1 MPSAANRRRVV
12 ITGLGVVSPLGNSRH
27 ALWDALSHGRS
38 GVAPL
43 VSLPPLEGRVTFGG
57 EAREFTGQ
65 IDDFGELEKDL
76 KKSIRKALKMM
87 CRESMMAVAAAQQAI
102 ADAGFGSTPMDPE
115 RSGVV
120 FGSDY
125 MLSPPDDLLGG
136 MQACGVAVGKFEFPK
151 WGGTGL
157 KEMNPLWMLSYLPN
171 MPASHIAIFND
182 LRGPNNSLTMR
193 EASGLMAIREAAQTI
208 ERGHADRMIAGATGT
223 RIHSFKTVHALQNEQ
238 LANPEL
244 PPAEASRPFDAQR
257 TGMVVGEGAGAIL
270 LEELEA
276 ARARGATILAEVVST
291 GSSAVASTRLEGRR
305 QTALTN
311 AAGAALAASQIAP
324 EALGHVSAHGLGTTE
339 GDVEEAAALEAV
351 LGSRARSIPVVAAKS
366 YFGNLG
372 AGGGVVETIASVL
385 ALGQQRLFSTLNFA
399 TADPK
404 CPLNVVHAAQPSAKA
419 DLRQAAGESFLK
431 LSVTPQGQAAA
442 LVVRRVSG

>member
-1 MPSAANRRRVV
+1 MASSAAKRRVV
-12 ITGLGVVSPLGNSRH
+12 ITGMGVVSPLGNSRQSLWE
-27 ALWDALSHGRS
+27 ALVAGRS

-43 VSLPPLEGRVTFGG
+43 VNLPPLEGRVTFGG
-57 EAREFTGQ
+57 EARDFNGD

-102 ADAGFGSTPMDPE
+102 VDAAFSATRMDPE
-115 RSGVV
+115 RTGVV

-125 MLSPPDDLLGG
+125 MLSPPDDLLAG
-136 MQACGVAVGKFEFPK
+136 MRACGATVGKFEFPK
-151 WGGTGL
+151 WGGAGL

-223 RIHSFKTVHALQNEQ
+223 RIHSFKTVHALQLEQ

-244 PPAEASRPFDAQR
+244 APEEASRPFDAER
-257 TGMVVGEGAGAIL
+257 TGMVVGEGAGALL
-270 LEELEA
+270 LEELSA
-276 ARARGATILAEVVST
+276 AEARGATIFAEVVST
-291 GSSAVASTRLEGRR
+291 GSSAVAAEGLAPRR
-305 QTALTN
+305 QQALAN
-311 AAGAALAASQIAP
+311 AARAALAAAALPVEQ
-324 EALGHVSAHGLGTTE
+324 LGHVSAHGQGTTA
-339 GDVEEAAALEAV
+339 GDVEEAAALEAA
-351 LGSRARSIPVVAAKS
+351 LGAKSRAIPVVAAKS

-385 ALGQQRLFSTLNFA
+385 AMGQGQLFATLNYS
-399 TADPK
+399 TPDSH
-404 CPLNVVHAAQPSAKA
+404 CPLNVVHGAKP
-419 DLRQAAGESFLK
+419 QAAGECFLK

-442 LVVRRVSG
+442 LVVRRL